1 MRPTAL
7 RAPHTTTPPPSPSP
21 YTPLQVI
28 NELFG
33 AASFESSA
41 RWSNPSLLLNLLI
54 FTVCKFVFTCI
65 AVGAPLSCGVY
76 TPVFLIGA
84 ASGRFFGEVQPLT
97 LCATRP

>member
-1 MRPTAL
+1 M
-7 RAPHTTTPPPSPSP
+7 
-21 YTPLQVI
+21 I